1 MAGRP
6 PGSQNKDKPF
16 RDALRKQIAEMSGDP
31 KKLERIAEKLLA
43 TAENGDIAAIKEVAD
58 RLDGKVAQA
67 LEHTGADGG
76 PIQTEELSPVDAG
89 RRIGFALANAVQQAK
104 PH

>member
-16 RDALRKQIAEMSGDP
+16 REALRKQIAEMSGDP
-31 KKLERIAEKLLA
+31 KRLERIATKLLM
-43 TAENGDIAAIKEVAD
+43 TAEEGDISAIKEVAD
-58 RLDGKVAQA
+58 RLDGKVAQS

-76 PIQTEELSPVDAG
+76 PIQTEELSPTDQARHVA
-89 RRIGFALANAVQQAK
+89 FLLNKAVQEQK